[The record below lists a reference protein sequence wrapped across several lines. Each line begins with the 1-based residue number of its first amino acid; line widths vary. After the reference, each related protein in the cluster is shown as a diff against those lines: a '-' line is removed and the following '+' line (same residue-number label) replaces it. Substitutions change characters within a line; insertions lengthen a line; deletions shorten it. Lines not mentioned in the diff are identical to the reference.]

1 MLNLKKGLALVL
13 AAATAFTFAPVA
25 NLGVSAYAVEKSDVD
40 ATLRL
45 PTAAYSTTGDSSNN
59 LSSSSR
65 PGDMGYTK
73 AASEPKTSFT
83 AIKISDLK
91 VMTKSTS
98 GVFRLSGDLPAG
110 LYSSIKVGAL
120 GKGYDGSAE
129 VDVPASAVNP
139 TNKYWVKSTSTLEG
153 TAWNAWN
160 TVTLTG
166 DTYAENHAYIR
177 AGADGILNM
186 GDFYITNPGTYKF
199 TLVEVDT
206 SSLENINVTIVV
218 PDQQYQKAP
227 TYTIKNA
234 TTTGSGAA
242 TKLQIGTEL
251 TKQGNTYELQL
262 NKNNPGYAI
271 VYKNA
276 DGASAPQYTDW
287 TGVARDITQ
296 IKLNAKNR
304 SVQWLKSDYPS
315 SGDLTMI
322 DKTNGLVNGPT
333 WYFIPDAEKD
343 ITTSNQ
349 WTAVFKTTAAITLTS
364 DSIDTEYI
372 SNVGSSKG
380 NVTFSTDRSDN
391 AIDDVYDN
399 GIAINKNAD
408 GSYNLPNKDRQVNN
422 KGQITVRTE
431 SPTVYYR
438 AVDPSIIKIDETTG
452 EYTILKKGDTQIYIF
467 TAQTLNNNAKATVVN
482 VHVDAWAH
490 DKITFSDTEDA
501 LYTTTTENDTLDL
514 DVPTQTAKQ
523 AIKSTKITAKS
534 AADLPVTWESDHPEN
549 VTVDKD
555 GNVTAVKAGTAT
567 LTAKTKDDTSKEVWG
582 TSQQIKVTVWTLPAS
597 VFTISDVTVEV
608 NKEESLIAHT
618 AVSEPADYSIK
629 YDYNNEASDSQIY
642 SLTNKLVQSNNTQTT
657 SKVKGVK
664 LGTGIVQATVLGQT
678 NKYRPTTHKAK
689 VYVTDKSQLPT
700 ITLDDNSKALALKVG
715 DTAQLAG
722 TASNKNTVKFSTNDT
737 SVVTVTT
744 GGAVVAVAEG
754 KATITASADGVADS
768 VSIPVIVTAQEKT
781 VAPAKV
787 TGVKVS
793 NKKGA
798 YVSVK
803 WASQGKNINYR
814 VWKKVGNGK
823 WVGKNV
829 AGSKTTLSVKKGAK
843 VQVKV
848 KAYVKDTNGKTTW
861 GPTATKAKTF
871 KTDKK

>member
-1 MLNLKKGLALVL
+1 ML

-25 NLGVSAYAVEKSDVD
+25 NLGVSAYAVENANVD

-45 PTAAYSTTGDSSNN
+45 PTAAYSSTPDTSND
-59 LSSSSR
+59 LTPASR
-65 PGDMGYTK
+65 PGDMGYTSAK
-73 AASEPKTSFT
+73 RDSGIT
-83 AIKISDLK
+83 AIDISELK
-91 VMTKSTS
+91 VMTKSKQ

-110 LYSSIKVGAL
+110 LYSSIKKGAL
-120 GKGYDGSAE
+120 GKGYSGSAE
-129 VDVPASAVNP
+129 VDVPSADVTP
-139 TNKYWVKSTSTLEG
+139 TNKKWTKSTAALES
-153 TAWNAWN
+153 TAWNKWDGVA
-160 TVTLTG
+160 LAG
-166 DTYAENHAYIR
+166 DTYAENHAYIK
-177 AGADGILNM
+177 AGTDGILNM

-227 TYTIKNA
+227 TYKINNA
-234 TTTGSGAA
+234 TTTGSGAT
-242 TKLQIGTEL
+242 TKLEIGSEL

-271 VYKNA
+271 QYT
-276 DGASAPQYTDW
+276 GTPTYTDW
-287 TGVARDITQ
+287 TGESRTITK

-304 SVQWLKSDYPS
+304 SIQWLKADYPT
-315 SGDLTMI
+315 SGDLTMS
-322 DKTNGLVNGPT
+322 DKVNGLVSGPT

-343 ITTSNQ
+343 ITTANQ

-372 SNVGSSKG
+372 SAVGSSKG

-399 GIAINKNAD
+399 GTAIAKNAD
-408 GSYNLPNKDRQVNN
+408 GTFNLPNKDRLVNN
-422 KGQITVRTE
+422 KGKITVRTE

-452 EYTILKKGDTQIYIF
+452 EYTILKKGDTQIYVF
-467 TAQTLNNNAKATVVN
+467 TAQTLNNNAKATIIN
-482 VHVDAWAH
+482 VHVDAYAH

-534 AADLPVTWESDHPEN
+534 AADLPVTWQSDKPGV

-555 GNVTAVKAGTAT
+555 GNVTAVSAGTAK
-567 LTAKTKDDTSKEVWG
+567 LTATTKDDNTKEVWG
-582 TSQQIKVTVWTLPAS
+582 TQASINVTVWTLPAS

-629 YDYNNEASDSQIY
+629 YDYNDEAKDSQIY

-664 LGTGIVQATVLGQT
+664 LGTGTVQATVLGQT

-689 VYVTDKSQLPT
+689 VYVTDKSQIPT

-768 VSIPVIVTAQEKT
+768 VSIPVVVTAQEKT

-829 AGSKTTLSVKKGAK
+829 AGNKTTLSVKKGAK

-848 KAYVKDTNGKTTW
+848 KAYVKDSTGKTTW